1 MTMFSFWD
9 FLNLII
15 SLSITGLV
23 AKHMKFSDKIILI
36 LVFHVVLI
44 FFLDLV
50 MSPTY
55 FGDQMRYYLVAM
67 DYRHGDYNLEAG
79 NVANAGKMMA
89 FFPLFIDSYKSIA
102 FGNYLIYLS
111 MFVFMLKKTQTPEMQ
126 RMVKIIFLLFPAM
139 TLYSSLGLRDYI
151 ILFTMFFSLYY
162 LFFKKNILVI
172 FILLYLLFII
182 KGQNAL
188 LYIFVVMLYFFE
200 SVRFKFVRYMLYGIF
215 LAILYVAF
223 SRYQGDLLFYR
234 QAMFVED
241 MRIYD
246 TLAPAWTPLDLYRF
260 YLAPFFYDARNAMQL
275 LQSMENVFAIWL
287 VVRVSRLRKN
297 ISDIRGKKVIDNF
310 FLLAGIMYSYVVF
323 NYGTITRYKFPF
335 LICWLLISILM
346 IDKDFSLKAKTSITK
361 DVEQDIVVAK

>member
-15 SLSITGLV
+15 CLYITGFV
-23 AKHMKFSDKIILI
+23 SKHMKFSDRVVLILI
-36 LVFHVVLI
+36 FHVLLI

-50 MSPTY
+50 MSPYY
-55 FGDQMRYYLVAM
+55 FGDQTRYYVVAM
-67 DYRHGDYNLEAG
+67 DYRHGDFNFETG
-79 NVANAGKMMA
+79 NVATAGKMMA

-102 FGNYLIYLS
+102 FGNYLIYLF
-111 MFVFMLKKTQTPEMQ
+111 MFVFMLKQTKTPEMQ
-126 RMVKIIFLLFPAM
+126 KIIKIIFLLFPAM

-162 LFFKKNILVI
+162 LFFKKNFLVT

-182 KGQNAL
+182 KAQNAL
-188 LYIFVVMLYFFE
+188 LYIFVVMLYCFE
-200 SVRFKFVRYMLYGIF
+200 SIKFKYIRYMLYGIF
-215 LAILYVAF
+215 IAISYEAF
-223 SRYQGDLLFYR
+223 SRYQGELLFYR

-246 TLAPAWTPLDLYRF
+246 MLAPTWTPLDLYRF
-260 YLAPFFYDARNAMQL
+260 YFAPFFYDARNAMQL
-275 LQSMENVFAIWL
+275 LQSLENVFALWL
-287 VVRVSRLRKN
+287 VVKLVKLRKG
-297 ISDIRGKKVIDNF
+297 ILDIRGKHVIDNF

-335 LICWLLISILM
+335 LVCWLLINILM
-346 IDKDFSLKAKTSITK
+346 IDKDLSLENKNTLDSGTK
-361 DVEQDIVVAK
+361 NSVLPVN